1 MRREV
6 FANGAPGHIETEE
19 NRMRYTREGAET
31 ISAEF
36 EVVALEPG
44 SYWVRLNGNS
54 YRVMLGGS
62 GEVSANGRKFSI
74 EVFDPRD
81 LRSTARGNANQG
93 RYEVVSPM
101 PGKIV
106 RIIASVGDTVEEGDG
121 LVVVEAMKMQ
131 NEMKSPRNGKI
142 VEIRARQD
150 ATVGAGEVLL
160 VIE

>member
-6 FANGAPGHIETEE
+6 FANGAPGLIETEG
-19 NRMRYTREGAET
+19 NRMRYTRGAET

-36 EVVALEPG
+36 EVMAMEPG

-54 YRVMLGGS
+54 YRVMLGRS
-62 GEVSANGRKFSI
+62 GEISVNGRSLRI
-74 EVFDPRD
+74 EVLDPRD
-81 LRSTARGNANQG
+81 LRSTGRGNANQG

-106 RIIASVGDTVEEGDG
+106 RIITSVGNTVEEGDG

-131 NEMKSPRNGKI
+131 NEMKSPRGGKV

-150 ATVGAGEVLL
+150 ATVSAGEILL